1 MSANH
6 DLVLYYRPTCPFC
19 IRVTDFMRSRGI
31 EIPLRNISIDSEAAR
46 TLVSVGGKQQVRACS
61 STASRST
68 NQAIS
73 SLGSMPTSK
82 LIPHRKT
89 YVHCRRTKAYRG
101 TCLIQTGS
109 SP

>member
-46 TLVSVGGKQQVRACS
+46 TLVSVGGKQQVPCLFIDGKSLYES
-61 STASRST
+61 SDIIAWLDA
-68 NQAIS
+68 NF
-73 SLGSMPTSK
+73 
-82 LIPHRKT
+82 
-89 YVHCRRTKAYRG
+89 
-101 TCLIQTGS
+101 
-109 SP
+109 

>member
-46 TLVSVGGKQQVRACS
+46 TLVSVGGKQQVPCLFIDGKPLYES
-61 STASRST
+61 SDIIAWLDV
-68 NQAIS
+68 NF
-73 SLGSMPTSK
+73 
-82 LIPHRKT
+82 
-89 YVHCRRTKAYRG
+89 
-101 TCLIQTGS
+101 
-109 SP
+109 